1 MSGRLIFVTGGA
13 RSGKSTFAEE
23 LARSQGGRVAYVA
36 TALVADEEMARRVEK
51 HRERRPKDWAT
62 VECTGRLSE
71 ALALAAAEHDV
82 IVVDC
87 LTVYIARLL
96 PLLGEET
103 ADEAT
108 EAEACERMDR
118 ELDEVVAAV
127 RSGGAEVIVVSNE
140 VGSGLVPAYPSGRL
154 FRDMVGRANQR
165 MATEADFAYLV
176 VAGVPLDLRALQATR
191 FPWRHGD

>member
-1 MSGRLIFVTGGA
+1 MPGRLIFIVGGA

-23 LARSQGGRVAYVA
+23 LARSQGGRVAYIA

-51 HRERRPKDWAT
+51 HRRRRPKDWET
-62 VECTGRLSE
+62 VECTGRLGE
-71 ALALAAAEHDV
+71 ALTQATEHDV

-96 PLLGEET
+96 PFLEEET

-108 EAEACERMDR
+108 EAEAYERMDR
-118 ELDEVVAAV
+118 ELEEVVAAV
-127 RSGGAEVIVVSNE
+127 RSGSADVIVVSNE

-165 MATEADFAYLV
+165 MASEADLAYLV
-176 VAGVPLDLRALQATR
+176 VAGVPLDLGALRAAR

>member
-1 MSGRLIFVTGGA
+1 MSGRLIFVVGGA

-23 LARSQGGRVAYVA
+23 LARSQGGRVAYIA

-51 HRERRPKDWAT
+51 HRERRPKDWET
-62 VECTGRLSE
+62 VECTGRLGE
-71 ALALAAAEHDV
+71 ALTQATEHDV

-96 PLLGEET
+96 PFLEEET

-108 EAEACERMDR
+108 EAEAYERMDR
-118 ELDEVVAAV
+118 ELEEVVAAV
-127 RSGGAEVIVVSNE
+127 RSGSADVIVVSNE

-165 MATEADFAYLV
+165 MASEADLAYLV
-176 VAGVPLDLRALQATR
+176 VAGVPLDLGALRATR

>member
-1 MSGRLIFVTGGA
+1 MSGRLIFVVGGA

-23 LARSQGGRVAYVA
+23 LARSQGGRVAYIA

-51 HRERRPKDWAT
+51 HRERRPDDWET
-62 VECTGRLSE
+62 VECTGRLGE
-71 ALALAAAEHDV
+71 ALTQAAEHDV

-108 EAEACERMDR
+108 EAEAYERMDR

-127 RSGGAEVIVVSNE
+127 RSGGADVIVVSNE

-165 MATEADFAYLV
+165 MASEADFAYLV
-176 VAGVPLDLRALQATR
+176 VAGVPLDLGALRATR